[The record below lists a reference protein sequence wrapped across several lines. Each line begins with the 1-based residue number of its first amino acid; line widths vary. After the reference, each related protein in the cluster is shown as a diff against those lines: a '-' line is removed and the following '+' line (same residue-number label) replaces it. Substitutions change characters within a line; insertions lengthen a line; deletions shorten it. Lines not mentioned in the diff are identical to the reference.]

1 MKNNDLELIYKFAKK
16 HRLGFHFYEDFE
28 GNYVNAFIVVDDEVF
43 DYTYYEN
50 EENCE
55 KRIQFCDEVR
65 SDLSVETALRYF
77 EDELLLKGELK

>member
-28 GNYVNAFIVVDDEVF
+28 SNYVDAFIVVDDEVF
-43 DYTYYEN
+43 DYTCYEN
-50 EENCE
+50 VE
-55 KRIQFCDEVR
+55 KRINFCKKVR

-77 EDELLLKGELK
+77 EDELLLKGKLK